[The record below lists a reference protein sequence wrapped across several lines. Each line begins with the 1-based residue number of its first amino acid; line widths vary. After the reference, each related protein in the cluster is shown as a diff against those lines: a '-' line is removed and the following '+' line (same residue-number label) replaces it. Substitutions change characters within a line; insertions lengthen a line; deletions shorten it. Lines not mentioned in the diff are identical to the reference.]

1 MLQTCTVINGLRLNL
16 LTLGRTIFTISQ
28 MDKSALPSECIVAE
42 DKALTPQATMLVYL
56 DHSALNLIDKE
67 RRPKIREMLTRPGF
81 QVVYSDENLSEI
93 SKSIG
98 FEQKFLSLLSALNAK
113 HLRLVLDD
121 RFRYTERASLET
133 TEPAVAYAAYIA
145 NRNDSPSF
153 DGGLRDLLKKLYGDH
168 PNKSFEQILQSG
180 GRELINQI
188 EALAH
193 ELSSNVTVPQAD
205 VEAFARLLPDF
216 NRDLTSLVGALAQQF
231 DAGNSSANV
240 KAIDEH
246 FVLGPTVLNNLT
258 GPGIVQQIWTLL
270 AKKSPDAASTC
281 DEFFGAARPCG
292 ISDDEP
298 WTKLQ
303 QVNAV
308 YHQLNFLGYWR
319 DENMNKRFDAHFN
332 DLTHVGMASLCH
344 AFLTGDK
351 RQFLKTAATY
361 EHLDIKKILWYLK
374 P

>member
-1 MLQTCTVINGLRLNL
+1 
-16 LTLGRTIFTISQ
+16 
-28 MDKSALPSECIVAE
+28 MDTSAPPSECIVAE
-42 DKALTPQATMLVYL
+42 DKTLTPHITMLVYL
-56 DHSALNLIDKE
+56 DHSALNLINKG
-67 RRPKIREMLTRPGF
+67 RRPKIREMLTRPEF
-81 QVVYSDENLSEI
+81 QVVYSEENLSEI

-98 FEQKFLSLLSALNAK
+98 SEQKFLSLLSALNAK

-153 DGGLRDLLKKLYGDH
+153 DGGFRDLLKKSYGDH

-180 GRELINQI
+180 GRELIHKI
-188 EALAH
+188 DELAH
-193 ELSSNVTVPQAD
+193 ELSSDMTLPQSEI
-205 VEAFARLLPDF
+205 EAFARLLPDIK
-216 NRDLTSLVGALAQQF
+216 REITSLFGTLAQQL

-240 KAIDEH
+240 KAIEEQ
-246 FVLGPTVLNNLT
+246 FVLGPMVLNNLT
-258 GPGIVQQIWTLL
+258 GSNIVQQIWALL
-270 AKKSPDAASTC
+270 AQKSLDASSTC

-332 DLTHVGMASLCH
+332 DLSHVGMTAFCH
-344 AFLTGDK
+344 LFITGDK
-351 RQFLKTAATY
+351 RQAMKAGAAY
-361 EHLDIKKILWYLK
+361 EHLGISTIICYLK